1 MKAIHNTLFCS
12 MTTESPRLDITYDDV
27 AAAASNL
34 REAGTPVSLES
45 LRDALG
51 GGSATAIARHLR
63 AWRAEHERLPEPAP
77 AELPPA
83 LLADLARWAQQHAE
97 QAGLGA
103 RELLAQRER
112 DLEDA
117 LDEAERLETERA
129 ELLAEVDSAA
139 AARDAAQ
146 AVADER
152 SEEIERLMAELRNA
166 RQVAMDALV
175 GKAKDQLAIEGKDA
189 QLADLRGQLE
199 RNVTASSAQS
209 DARLAAEMELI
220 GATTA
225 RDSLAL
231 EVKDLQALLATAK
244 SDRGALRMELEAL
257 RARAK

>member
-1 MKAIHNTLFCS
+1 
-12 MTTESPRLDITYDDV
+12 MTTDSPSHDITFDDV
-27 AAAASNL
+27 AAAAAALRDGGTPVTLDAL
-34 REAGTPVSLES
+34 REALPAASPT
-45 LRDALG
+45 AL
-51 GGSATAIARHLR
+51 ARHLL
-63 AWRAEHERLPEPAP
+63 AWRAEHEQLPAPPP
-77 AELPPA
+77 AELPAA

-103 RELLAQRER
+103 REALARLEG
-112 DLEDA
+112 DLDTA
-117 LDEAERLETERA
+117 LGEAERLDAERLA
-129 ELLAEVDSAA
+129 LLDDVDDAA
-139 AARDAAQ
+139 AAREAAQ

-166 RQVAMDALV
+166 RQIAMDALV

-231 EVKDLQALLATAK
+231 EVKDLQTQLAAAK

-257 RARAK
+257 RGRAR